1 MLFLR
6 AFRMPSLQEAM
17 ARSSSSTA
25 TPNPSVKGTRLRQA
39 TQLETH
45 WSVPTSGKPGSK
57 RRMEGLIL
65 FVDDAALKAPLSAW
79 YGALGG
85 LFSWFIF
92 GPLWSVVFSR

>member
-1 MLFLR
+1 
-6 AFRMPSLQEAM
+6 
-17 ARSSSSTA
+17 
-25 TPNPSVKGTRLRQA
+25 
-39 TQLETH
+39 
-45 WSVPTSGKPGSK
+45 
-57 RRMEGLIL
+57 MEGLIL